1 MEEVSKTITVV
12 IAGRPY
18 PLRVKEEDEEAIRK
32 IVKEVNDKVN
42 HFQLTYTDRDKQ
54 DHLAMVTL
62 TFAVELYKTRQNQRA
77 DRDQTLATKLGDLHT
92 LLDRLLAQ

>member
-1 MEEVSKTITVV
+1 MEDETKTITVV

-18 PLRVKEEDEEAIRK
+18 PLRVKEEDEAAIRE

-62 TFAVELYKTRQNQRA
+62 TFAVELYKLRQSRGSRQE
-77 DRDQTLATKLGDLHT
+77 QQLAKKLHELDG
-92 LLDRLLAQ
+92 LLDELLA

>member
-1 MEEVSKTITVV
+1 MEETKTITVV

-18 PLRVKEEDEEAIRK
+18 PLRVKEEDEAAIRK

-62 TFAVELYKTRQNQRA
+62 TFAVDLYKLRQGQKA
-77 DRDQTLATKLGDLHT
+77 ERDKEMSEKLGELDS
-92 LLDRLLAQ
+92 LLDRLLA

>member
-1 MEEVSKTITVV
+1 MEETKTITVV

-18 PLRVKEEDEEAIRK
+18 PLRVKEEDEAAIRK

-62 TFAVELYKTRQNQRA
+62 TFAVDLYKLRQGQKAERDKEMSEKLA
-77 DRDQTLATKLGDLHT
+77 DLDS
-92 LLDRLLAQ
+92 LLDRLLA

>member
-1 MEEVSKTITVV
+1 MEETKTITVV

-18 PLRVKEEDEEAIRK
+18 PLRVKEEDEAAIRK

-62 TFAVELYKTRQNQRA
+62 TFAVDLYKLRQSRSAEHDAEVSDKIGELNS
-77 DRDQTLATKLGDLHT
+77 
-92 LLDRLLAQ
+92 LLDRLLA